1 MCEVFWDDISDK
13 NIEID
18 EVVSDAR
25 TLNDKAA
32 SMSPNHKHPLILG
45 FLNTSPIQPTP

>member
-1 MCEVFWDDISDK
+1 MCELFWDDISDK
-13 NIEID
+13 NTKID

-32 SMSPNHKHPLILG
+32 SMILSG
-45 FLNTSPIQPTP
+45 IHILYI

>member
-32 SMSPNHKHPLILG
+32 SMSLSG
-45 FLNTSPIQPTP
+45 IQNLYI

>member
-32 SMSPNHKHPLILG
+32 SMSLRGIQILY
-45 FLNTSPIQPTP
+45 I

>member
-1 MCEVFWDDISDK
+1 MCEVFWDEISDK

-32 SMSPNHKHPLILG
+32 SISLSGIQILIVRAYPN
-45 FLNTSPIQPTP
+45 Q

>member
-13 NIEID
+13 DMCIKND

-32 SMSPNHKHPLILG
+32 SMSLRGIQILY
-45 FLNTSPIQPTP
+45 I